1 MAKSESSEK
10 ARAIDTPKKAQTTM
24 LGESTGTGP
33 LEEAV
38 GGRIY
43 LPTQQCTGYYPS
55 INAPCLTVRI
65 CVE

>member
-1 MAKSESSEK
+1 MAEK
-10 ARAIDTPKKAQTTM
+10 KTR
-24 LGESTGTGP
+24 
-33 LEEAV
+33 LELNRETVRELTREEMEGAA

-55 INAPCLTVRI
+55 LNAPCLTVRI

>member
-1 MAKSESSEK
+1 MKKESKSLELNRETVRELTRK
-10 ARAIDTPKKAQTTM
+10 EM
-24 LGESTGTGP
+24 
-33 LEEAV
+33 EEAA
-38 GGRIY
+38 GGRIL